1 MENIESQYKRPS
13 SSGLKQSTNLLSTTP
28 LPFRKIDKYEDKP
41 VILTQ
46 RNFEDLLEEELQKS
60 KEFQDFPTLWKRKTS
75 TQYLKRGQGTLCTNS
90 KSPTFKN
97 QPKPAAQNF
106 SPIRDV
112 SPNKQGKKMTKT
124 SSHIGTIKKLASTSP
139 AEVKKV
145 SNKNEEINDKV
156 ESKVTPLDLYK
167 LRRERWKVKEG
178 QETSQTHRKSLEKI
192 ACRLVEEGN
201 LNETEALRAE
211 LRRVKDSYK
220 KQENLWA
227 KERDELKS
235 QISGLQEENFRM
247 KMELSGLKAKSGVP
261 EANIWKYVEKFR
273 DVSKQE
279 IIYSNGTKRLTYKNG
294 YSVIFYSNRDI
305 KEDFPD
311 GRQVYFFADPETVQV
326 AFPDGTKLV
335 RFKSGQEEKF
345 FPNGTREIKFPDGNT
360 KTIYPDDKQLEATLG

>member
-13 SSGLKQSTNLLSTTP
+13 SSSLKQSANLLSSTP

-60 KEFQDFPTLWKRKTS
+60 KEFQDFPTLRKRKTS

-97 QPKPAAQNF
+97 QPKPAASNF
-106 SPIRDV
+106 SPVRDV
-112 SPNKQGKKMTKT
+112 TPKKQVKKMTKT

-145 SNKNEEINDKV
+145 LNRCEEIDDKV
-156 ESKVTPLDLYK
+156 ENKVTPLDLYK

-178 QETSQTHRKSLEKI
+178 HEISQTHRKSLEKI
-192 ACRLVEEGN
+192 GYRLAEEGN
-201 LNETEALRAE
+201 LSEAEALRAE
-211 LRRVKDSYK
+211 MKKLKESYK

-227 KERDELKS
+227 QEREELKS
-235 QISGLQEENFRM
+235 HISGLQEENFRI
-247 KMELSGLKAKSGVP
+247 KMELSGLKAKFGVP
-261 EANIWKYVEKFR
+261 EPNTWKYIEKFK
-273 DVSKQE
+273 DVPKQE
-279 IIYSNGTKRLTYKNG
+279 IIYSNGTKRLTHTNG
-294 YSVIFYSNRDI
+294 YSVIIYSNKDI
-305 KEDFPD
+305 REDFPD
-311 GRQVYFFADPETVQV
+311 GRQVYFFSDPETVQV
-326 AFPDGTKLV
+326 AYPDGLKLV

-345 FPNGTREIKFPDGNT
+345 FPNGIREIKFPDGNT